1 MKKSLWTRLLSLL
14 LAVVLC
20 VELLPAV
27 GSAVSPSEDLEHT
40 VEGTVEEPAEVAFE
54 EASLRSERVKHFR
67 MGDGSYVAVQYDV
80 PVHHQDAD
88 GRWQDIDNTLEPV
101 GQTYAV
107 EDGSVAFAASLNG
120 DAVFTA
126 GADEH
131 RVQLFLDGD
140 SDALPSHDATLAAPE
155 PTEAVALPEVTEE
168 TTEEPAEE
176 TETAAAAEE
185 THAEMMVET
194 GAAAELEP
202 AGPARSYH
210 AAEAVVQESFSLR
223 SDDPFVPE
231 KLSSSLLYPDV
242 YDGVDLAYTLY
253 GETIKETILVNKAQ
267 ASYLFSF
274 VLQTGDLTAEMQEDG
289 SVLLLDEA
297 GSPVYAIPAPYMLDA
312 GGTYSDAVR
321 YTLEE
326 LDRGSYRLLVDA
338 DAAWIEEEAQFPVAI
353 DPTIVKIS
361 QSGSLSWAY
370 VFSGRPDTSFPEST
384 VRVGYT
390 QHNGSGEYQAIAAV
404 DELPELPSGSMV
416 TAAAIHAL
424 QSGFSN
430 VSSDD
435 FQYLYA
441 HQMTID
447 KTGSQKYS
455 DWIKTLTWN
464 KIYANGTNH
473 YKTATE
479 DFIRLTSTNGYRSL
493 DITRA
498 ARSWYSGGKCHA
510 ILLRSDCSASKR
522 IVSSFQTGASYLT
535 VTYRNDFGLESYY
548 TYQTQSA
555 GRAGT
560 GYISDH
566 MQRLTFVVPLLSS
579 DSSVMPFGLSLV
591 YNSGL
596 SRESFGVQQKKN
608 PNEPPDYTRDYRNM
622 LLGSGWKLSAQQCV
636 QSVRIGSDDAQTLYW
651 VYTDADGTQ
660 HYFSKEGGGGAE
672 TDGVFRDEDGL
683 GLKMTCQSNP
693 DSDTGHTN
701 FTITDDNGNETFF
714 RDGILT
720 YTKDAYGNGIYYCY
734 NDINFDTPDGKSWR
748 PTNEVFNRLTRI
760 YRQNKG
766 ASVEYLATLIYD
778 ADGRLLRV
786 GDEAGKETKFHYDN
800 TAGVRQLDYLLC
812 PDGTK
817 LNYTYD
823 TTGLN
828 GAHDGEANYGIWY
841 TYHTDGTIDQFYEFT
856 LDGGT
861 HVPGDTVKCWNGK
874 NRSSYR
880 AFGADRQA
888 GTEDDIRLEVV
899 FDNWGR
905 TVSTYTTNTDITR
918 ILGSSAASYT
928 DTAERSKQNNRLT
941 SVGSTG
947 MTAENLL
954 RDGGLESED
963 GWTNASTG
971 SGSAAAR
978 TTITNDENRRHG
990 TGGLNLYLPDGAGSG
1005 DAAAISRP
1013 VTLTAGETYTLSGY
1027 FSASSHLRWS
1037 SGARLE
1043 AVVQGGGA
1051 EQTVLLT
1058 DARPSSA
1065 IENGW
1070 QRVTATFT
1078 APAAS
1083 CRIAFRMSGCTGTA
1097 YLDDLQLEQAEAAS
1111 TYNLL
1116 QNGSFEF
1123 GDAGWDLQ
1131 GGSAAAAETKFGAKA
1146 MTMQGSYNGIL
1157 HVSQPVALNCSSDT
1171 TFLLSGWAQADYAA
1185 PNAALEFGSGT
1196 RYFGLIAEIFYV
1208 GVDDPERQSVPFSWA
1223 TADWQCAVGTIVPKE
1238 SGKTIRRIIVYCAF
1252 DHNSGTARFDNLSLR
1267 QEPVQTYSYNAD
1279 GNVTAATQTGTGT
1292 EKAGYTGT
1300 DLTSYTAANGAKY
1313 TYTYNAAHDVT
1324 SASVAGIKSTTTYN
1338 EAGNVTGSKLTST
1351 EKNEQ
1356 KYLESSAVATPDR
1369 NHTQSVTDVNG
1380 NTTSYGYNS
1389 LAEQLILTTD
1399 ALGRTTEYTYDA
1411 NSRRTAMV
1419 YRHGVAAIDYGY
1431 ENGRLATLDRKTYR
1445 SGAAQHQI
1453 YSFGYNQWGQA
1464 TSTSVGNLVLSTNDY
1479 APRGGNLTQTTYAN
1493 GVAVTYSYDLL
1504 DRLVEKS
1511 YHETGK
1517 PDFTIRYTYNAESQ
1531 LARLRYEEDGETVG
1545 SYAFEYDSLG
1555 RLIRSTAMDE
1565 NGSVTQRTEHLY
1577 DAFNRLSGQ
1586 SWTLGAQTYS
1596 ERYAYSDGEKGDGS
1610 LTSMTAATGDSLSF
1624 GYDTLKRLNRVTVK
1638 NGSYVILN
1646 TAYAYRDVSWNRG
1659 SAQVEFR
1666 NVRLGSDSGM
1676 LLEGKKY
1683 VYDDVGNLKE
1693 IRESTGDFN
1702 KLVEY
1707 AYDSQNQ
1714 LTSEAYYKSGETK
1727 AYLTY
1732 YYTYD
1737 TAGNLLTVSQK
1748 EGDTTTL
1755 LQTYTYGD
1763 AQWHDLLT
1771 AVNGQA
1777 ITYDASGNP
1786 LSYGGWSFGWQN
1798 GRQLKTASKTS
1809 DGKTETLEYAYDA
1822 DGIRTSKTY
1831 TVETFTQIPDYTV
1844 TFKADGTTVK
1854 TMTVEDGYTLKDS
1867 DYPAVPTKTGYTGAW
1882 VKYTSAIHS
1891 NVTVQAKYT
1900 AVSTDHTVTFKA
1912 NGKTVKTMVVPD
1924 GYVLQDSDYPP
1935 IPPRVGYKGSWS
1947 KVTTAIRR
1955 DTVIYASYMPNGGGI
1970 VIPTQPTSPGEIMSG
1985 GEGEPVEA
1993 DVPAEDETVAPQEM
2007 HVTGTQTVTHEY
2019 LTLNGKVARET
2030 IRTNNT
2036 LTAVLDFIYD
2046 ESGKPFALKYSTN
2059 GTSFQTYYYVLNLQG
2074 DVVKLIHYIPGFE
2087 YESVATYEYDA
2098 WGNILSSS
2106 GRLAEI
2112 NPLRY
2117 RGYYYDSETGFY
2129 YLQSRYYDPAN
2140 RRFINADTYS
2150 STDPGDAIGCN
2161 MFAYCG
2167 NNPVMRNDYS
2177 GDAWW
2182 HWVVAT
2188 VAVVGLAV
2196 ASVVTC
2202 GGAAAAAMTAT
2213 ALISGTCTTVPA
2225 AATIITGAA
2234 LGAGVAYAGSV
2245 VSAASSVKSTEE
2257 FAEYGKS
2264 ALISTVAGAV
2274 VGAVAGA
2281 INAATSCFVAGTP
2294 VLTEDGDKPIEDVTV
2309 GDYVWAWDEAT
2320 GTTELKQVVETY
2332 VNETSELTH
2341 IFVNGEEI
2349 VATPTHPFYCPVKG
2363 WTDAAHLRAGDILVL
2378 VNGEYVVVE
2387 KIQHE
2392 LLENPV
2398 KVYNFQVQDYHTYY
2412 VAESGVLVHNRCL
2425 PENSVAMSTDD
2436 ALDTA
2441 SDYLGPN
2448 YTEVENGR
2456 YVSFDGDLQVR
2467 IGNADILGQHAG
2479 GPHINLDWIGAGK
2492 YRTFHI
2498 FLLD

>member
-54 EASLRSERVKHFR
+54 EASLRGERVKHFR

-88 GRWQDIDNTLEPV
+88 GQWQDIDNTLEPV

-168 TTEEPAEE
+168 TAEEPAEE
-176 TETAAAAEE
+176 TETAASEE
-185 THAEMMVET
+185 EPAAEMMVET

-210 AAEAVVQESFSLR
+210 AAEAVVQEPFSLR

-253 GETIKETILVNKAQ
+253 GETIKETILLNKAQ

-312 GGTYSDAVR
+312 EGTYSDAVR

-404 DELPELPSGSMV
+404 DELPALPSGSMV

-441 HQMTID
+441 HQLTID
-447 KTGSQKYS
+447 KTGNQKYS

-479 DFIRLTSTNGYRSL
+479 DFIRLTSANGYRSL

-596 SRESFGVQQKKN
+596 SRESFGVQQKEN
-608 PNEPPDYTRDYRNM
+608 ANEPPDYTRDYRNM

-683 GLKMTCQSNP
+683 GLKMTCQANP

-734 NDINFDTPDGKSWR
+734 NGINFDTPDGKSWR

-760 YRQNKG
+760 CRQNKD
-766 ASVEYLATLIYD
+766 ASVEYLAKLIYD

-905 TVSTYTTNTDITR
+905 TISTYTTNTDITR

-990 TGGLNLYLPDGAGSG
+990 TGGLNLYLPDSAGSG

-1116 QNGSFEF
+1116 QNASFEF
-1123 GDAGWDLQ
+1123 GDAGWNLQ

-1223 TADWQCAVGTIVPKE
+1223 TADWQCAVGTIVPKQ

-1324 SASVAGIKSTTTYN
+1324 SASVAGIKSATTYN
-1338 EAGNVTGSKLTST
+1338 EAGNVIGSKLTST

-1369 NHTQSVTDVNG
+1369 NHMQSVTDVNG
-1380 NTTSYGYNS
+1380 KTTSYGYNS

-1399 ALGRTTEYTYDA
+1399 ALGRETNYTYDA
-1411 NSRRTAMV
+1411 NSRRTTMV

-1464 TSTSVGNLVLSTNDY
+1464 TSIGVSSPDVSTPWVLMENVY
-1479 APRGGNLTQTTYAN
+1479 AANNGLLDSTTYGN
-1493 GVAVTYSYDLL
+1493 GTVVEYTYDRL
-1504 DRLVEKS
+1504 DRVTRMVYS
-1511 YHETGK
+1511 GG
-1517 PDFTIRYTYNAESQ
+1517 RYVNYRYNAEGS
-1531 LARLRYEEDGETVG
+1531 LAELDYGEGDAAPTAT
-1545 SYAFEYDSLG
+1545 YRFEYDSLG
-1555 RLIRSTAMDE
+1555 RLIRSQQRDGNT
-1565 NGSVTQRTEHLY
+1565 VTQRTEQLY
-1577 DAFNRLSGQ
+1577 DTANRLSAQG
-1586 SWTLGAQTYS
+1586 WTIGGTSYRES
-1596 ERYAYSDGEKGDGS
+1596 YAYDASDGS
-1610 LTSMTAATGDSLSF
+1610 LTTLNTAVGTRI
-1624 GYDTLKRLNRVTVK
+1624 GYNYDALKRLRSRAIYQGSTPLFENR
-1638 NGSYVILN
+1638 Y
-1646 TAYAYRDVSWNRG
+1646 AYATQSGNQSTALVDFFNYRLASDDG
-1659 SAQVEFR
+1659 SGDIIVGYQYEYDNGGNITDIKAEVDGA
-1666 NVRLGSDSGM
+1666 LIP
-1676 LLEGKKY
+1676 LEHY
-1683 VYDDVGNLKE
+1683 EYDEKQGQLE
-1693 IRESTGDFN
+1693 TAIRYEN
-1702 KLVEY
+1702 
-1707 AYDSQNQ
+1707 
-1714 LTSEAYYKSGETK
+1714 GEEVDRW
-1727 AYLTY
+1727 TY
-1732 YYTYD
+1732 SYD
-1737 TAGNLLTVSQK
+1737 TAGNILSEDHEGTVS
-1748 EGDTTTL
+1748 ELHEYAYEDGRW
-1755 LQTYTYGD
+1755 G
-1763 AQWHDLLT
+1763 DLLT
-1771 AVNGQA
+1771 SVDG
-1777 ITYDASGNP
+1777 IDLEYDGSGNP
-1786 LSYGGWSFGWQN
+1786 TLYANGTELLWNMEWQN
-1798 GRQLKTASKTS
+1798 GRQLSRAA
-1809 DGKTETLEYAYDA
+1809 TERDSTTEDVLDFAYDA
-1822 DGIRTSKTY
+1822 NGIRTRK
-1831 TVETFTQIPDYTV
+1831 TV
-1844 TFKADGTTVK
+1844 TRNTYRPVQTYKVTFVADGKTVK
-1854 TMTVEDGYTLKDS
+1854 TMNVTEGYTLKDS
-1867 DYPAVPTKTGYTGAW
+1867 DYPAVPTKSGYSGAWKPYTAAIHNDITINAVYTALKTKHTVIFFADGKALKTMQVDNGYTLKASDYPSIPEKDGYTGRW
-1882 VKYTSAIHS
+1882 DTRVTRITKDTAIYAIYS
-1891 NVTVQAKYT
+1891 NN
-1900 AVSTDHTVTFKA
+1900 STHTVTFIFA
-1912 NGKTVKTMVVPD
+1912 EVERNTLTVAD
-1924 GYVLQDSDYPP
+1924 GYILKDSDYPVP
-1935 IPPRVGYKGSWS
+1935 LIPS
-1947 KVTTAIRR
+1947 KDPSAVA
-1955 DTVIYASYMPNGGGI
+1955 VWEKY
-1970 VIPTQPTSPGEIMSG
+1970 TSPIHEDITVRGNWQGSAVLPTEPSYPDEIMSG
-1985 GEGEPVEA
+1985 GKGEPVEA
-1993 DVPAEDETVAPQEM
+1993 DEPEENGAEPYSAGAMDEADTI
-2007 HVTGTQTVTHEY
+2007 THDY
-2019 LTLNGKVARET
+2019 LTQSGRVARET
-2030 IRTNNT
+2030 IRQSVGGTVLKT
-2036 LTAVLDFIYD
+2036 ETLDFFYD
-2046 ESGKPFALKYSTN
+2046 ESG
-2059 GTSFQTYYYVLNLQG
+2059 
-2074 DVVKLIHYIPGFE
+2074 
-2087 YESVATYEYDA
+2087 
-2098 WGNILSSS
+2098 
-2106 GRLAEI
+2106 
-2112 NPLRY
+2112 
-2117 RGYYYDSETGFY
+2117 
-2129 YLQSRYYDPAN
+2129 
-2140 RRFINADTYS
+2140 
-2150 STDPGDAIGCN
+2150 
-2161 MFAYCG
+2161 
-2167 NNPVMRNDYS
+2167 
-2177 GDAWW
+2177 
-2182 HWVVAT
+2182 
-2188 VAVVGLAV
+2188 
-2196 ASVVTC
+2196 
-2202 GGAAAAAMTAT
+2202 
-2213 ALISGTCTTVPA
+2213 
-2225 AATIITGAA
+2225 
-2234 LGAGVAYAGSV
+2234 
-2245 VSAASSVKSTEE
+2245 
-2257 FAEYGKS
+2257 
-2264 ALISTVAGAV
+2264 
-2274 VGAVAGA
+2274 
-2281 INAATSCFVAGTP
+2281 
-2294 VLTEDGDKPIEDVTV
+2294 
-2309 GDYVWAWDEAT
+2309 
-2320 GTTELKQVVETY
+2320 
-2332 VNETSELTH
+2332 
-2341 IFVNGEEI
+2341 
-2349 VATPTHPFYCPVKG
+2349 
-2363 WTDAAHLRAGDILVL
+2363 
-2378 VNGEYVVVE
+2378 
-2387 KIQHE
+2387 
-2392 LLENPV
+2392 
-2398 KVYNFQVQDYHTYY
+2398 
-2412 VAESGVLVHNRCL
+2412 
-2425 PENSVAMSTDD
+2425 
-2436 ALDTA
+2436 
-2441 SDYLGPN
+2441 
-2448 YTEVENGR
+2448 
-2456 YVSFDGDLQVR
+2456 
-2467 IGNADILGQHAG
+2467 
-2479 GPHINLDWIGAGK
+2479 
-2492 YRTFHI
+2492 
-2498 FLLD
+2498 

>member
-1 MKKSLWTRLLSLL
+1 MKKSLWTRLVSLL

-54 EASLRSERVKHFR
+54 EASLRGERVKHFR

-88 GRWQDIDNTLEPV
+88 GQWQDIDNTLEPV

-140 SDALPSHDATLAAPE
+140 PDVLPSHDATLAAPE

-168 TTEEPAEE
+168 TKEAAEEPAEE
-176 TETAAAAEE
+176 TETAASEE
-185 THAEMMVET
+185 EPAAEMMVET

-210 AAEAVVQESFSLR
+210 AAEAVVQEPFSLR

-253 GETIKETILVNKAQ
+253 GETIKETILLNKAQ

-312 GGTYSDAVR
+312 EGTYSDAVR
-321 YTLEE
+321 YSLEE

-404 DELPELPSGSMV
+404 DELPALPSGSMV

-441 HQMTID
+441 HQLTID
-447 KTGSQKYS
+447 KTGNQKYS

-734 NDINFDTPDGKSWR
+734 NGINFDTPDGKSWR

-760 YRQNKG
+760 CRQNKG

-800 TAGVRQLDYLLC
+800 TAGVRQLDYILC

-880 AFGADRQA
+880 AFGADQLA
-888 GTEDDIRLEVV
+888 ETDDDIRLEVV

-905 TVSTYTTNTDITR
+905 TISTYTTNTDITR

-941 SVGSTG
+941 SVVSTG

-978 TTITNDENRRHG
+978 TTITNEENRRHG

-1027 FSASSHLRWS
+1027 FSASSHLRWT

-1051 EQTVLLT
+1051 EQTILLT

-1083 CRIAFRMSGCTGTA
+1083 CRLAFRMSGCTGTA

-1116 QNGSFEF
+1116 QNASFEF
-1123 GDAGWDLQ
+1123 GDTGWNLQ
-1131 GGSAAAAETKFGAKA
+1131 GGSAAAADTRFGAKA
-1146 MTMQGSYNGIL
+1146 MTMQGSYDGYL

-1208 GVDDPERQSVPFSWA
+1208 GVEKPERQSVPFSWA

-1369 NHTQSVTDVNG
+1369 NHMQSVTDVNG

-1411 NSRRTAMV
+1411 NSRRTTMV

-1464 TSTSVGNLVLSTNDY
+1464 TSTSVGDRVLSTNDY

-1493 GVAVTYSYDLL
+1493 GAAVTYSYDLL

-1610 LTSMTAATGDSLSF
+1610 LTTMTAATGDSLSF
-1624 GYDTLKRLNRVTVK
+1624 GYDALKRLNRVTVK
-1638 NGSYVILN
+1638 SGSSVILN

-1714 LTSEAYYKSGETK
+1714 LTSEAYYKSGEAK

-1748 EGDTTTL
+1748 KGNTTTL

-1831 TVETFTQIPDYTV
+1831 TVETFTQVPDYTV
-1844 TFKADGTTVK
+1844 TFQADGTTVK

-1867 DYPAVPTKTGYTGAW
+1867 DYPAVPTKTGYTGEW
-1882 VKYTSAIHS
+1882 VKYTSAVHS

-1900 AVSTDHTVTFKA
+1900 AVVTKYTVFFKADGFTVKAIQVNDGYVLQDADYPEVPAKVGCNGAWEKHTTAIHSNVTINAVYSPISSHYTVTFKA
-1912 NGKTVKTMVVPD
+1912 NGATLKTMTVAD
-1924 GYVLQDSDYPP
+1924 GYVLKTSDYPT
-1935 IPPRVGYKGSWS
+1935 IPKRAGYTGSWP
-1947 KVTTAIRR
+1947 KTGAIHANTTITAVYTK
-1955 DTVIYASYMPNGGGI
+1955 DSGI

-1985 GEGEPVEA
+1985 GAGEPVENEPVEA
-1993 DVPAEDETVAPQEM
+1993 DVPAEDETVAPQGM

-2030 IRTNNT
+2030 IKTNNS

-2098 WGNILSSS
+2098 WGNIVSSS

-2112 NPLRY
+2112 NPIRY

-2129 YLQSRYYDPAN
+2129 YLRSRYYDPEN
-2140 RRFINADTYS
+2140 HRFINADTYA
-2150 STDPGDAIGCN
+2150 STDSGDAISCN
-2161 MFAYCG
+2161 MFAYCQ
-2167 NNPVMRNDYS
+2167 NNPVML
-2177 GDAWW
+2177 GDENGEIAGWL
-2182 HWVVAT
+2182 VRAIV
-2188 VAVVGLAV
+2188 
-2196 ASVVTC
+2196 
-2202 GGAAAAAMTAT
+2202 GAA
-2213 ALISGTCTTVPA
+2213 
-2225 AATIITGAA
+2225 
-2234 LGAGVAYAGSV
+2234 
-2245 VSAASSVKSTEE
+2245 
-2257 FAEYGKS
+2257 
-2264 ALISTVAGAV
+2264 

-2281 INAATSCFVAGTP
+2281 ISALATGGSAKDVLISAGVGAVTGAIVGGTGSLEAGKIVGRAVASAINGGYTYYSARKAGASVGGAALAAGASAAISYGTASLSALAGDDLLVSTVSDLNIGLGGALTSSSITVLSTKCLPDKSGKSSSNTP
-2294 VLTEDGDKPIEDVTV
+2294 VRSQGGNSRI
-2309 GDYVWAWDEAT
+2309 
-2320 GTTELKQVVETY
+2320 LKT
-2332 VNETSELTH
+2332 
-2341 IFVNGEEI
+2341 
-2349 VATPTHPFYCPVKG
+2349 
-2363 WTDAAHLRAGDILVL
+2363 VL
-2378 VNGEYVVVE
+2378 V
-2387 KIQHE
+2387 
-2392 LLENPV
+2392 
-2398 KVYNFQVQDYHTYY
+2398 
-2412 VAESGVLVHNRCL
+2412 
-2425 PENSVAMSTDD
+2425 M
-2436 ALDTA
+2436 
-2441 SDYLGPN
+2441 
-2448 YTEVENGR
+2448 
-2456 YVSFDGDLQVR
+2456 
-2467 IGNADILGQHAG
+2467 
-2479 GPHINLDWIGAGK
+2479 
-2492 YRTFHI
+2492 
-2498 FLLD
+2498 

>member
-54 EASLRSERVKHFR
+54 EASLRGERVKHFR

-88 GRWQDIDNTLEPV
+88 GQWQDIDNTLEPV

-126 GADEH
+126 DADEH

-140 SDALPSHDATLAAPE
+140 SDVLPSHDATLAAPE

-168 TTEEPAEE
+168 TKEAAEEPAEE
-176 TETAAAAEE
+176 TETAASEE
-185 THAEMMVET
+185 EPAAEMMVET

-210 AAEAVVQESFSLR
+210 AAEAVVQEPFSLR

-253 GETIKETILVNKAQ
+253 GETIKETILLNKAQ

-321 YTLEE
+321 YSLEE

-370 VFSGRPDTSFPEST
+370 VFSGRPDTNYPESP

-404 DELPELPSGSMV
+404 DKLPALPSGSMV

-441 HQMTID
+441 HQLTID

-464 KIYANGTNH
+464 KIYANGTNP

-683 GLKMTCQSNP
+683 GLKMTCQANP

-760 YRQNKG
+760 CRQNKD

-823 TTGLN
+823 TIGLN

-861 HVPGDTVKCWNGK
+861 HVLGDTVKCWNGK

-880 AFGADRQA
+880 AFGADQLA
-888 GTEDDIRLEVV
+888 ETDDDIRLEVV

-905 TVSTYTTNTDITR
+905 TISTYTTNTDITR

-928 DTAERSKQNNRLT
+928 ATAERSKQNNRLT

-990 TGGLNLYLPDGAGSG
+990 TGGLNLYLPDSAGSG

-1027 FSASSHLRWS
+1027 FSASSHLRWT

-1083 CRIAFRMSGCTGTA
+1083 CRLAFRMSGCTGTA

-1116 QNGSFEF
+1116 QNASFEF
-1123 GDAGWDLQ
+1123 GDAGWNLQ

-1185 PNAALEFGSGT
+1185 PNAALEFDGST

-1208 GVDDPERQSVPFSWA
+1208 GVEKPERQSVPFSWA

-1338 EAGNVTGSKLTST
+1338 EAGNVIGSKLTST

-1369 NHTQSVTDVNG
+1369 NHMQSVTDVNG

-1399 ALGRTTEYTYDA
+1399 ALGRETNYTYDA

-1431 ENGRLATLDRKTYR
+1431 ENGRLATLDRKTFR
-1445 SGAAQHQI
+1445 DKAEQHQI

-1464 TSTSVGNLVLSTNDY
+1464 TSIGVSSPDVSTPWVLMENVY
-1479 APRGGNLTQTTYAN
+1479 AANNGLLDSTTYGN
-1493 GVAVTYSYDLL
+1493 GTVVEYTYDRL
-1504 DRLVEKS
+1504 DRVTRMVYS
-1511 YHETGK
+1511 GG
-1517 PDFTIRYTYNAESQ
+1517 RYVNYRYNAEGS
-1531 LARLRYEEDGETVG
+1531 LAELDYGEGNAAPTAT
-1545 SYAFEYDSLG
+1545 YRFEYDSLG
-1555 RLIRSTAMDE
+1555 RLIRSQQRDGNT
-1565 NGSVTQRTEHLY
+1565 VTQRTEQLY
-1577 DAFNRLSGQ
+1577 DTANRLSAQG
-1586 SWTLGAQTYS
+1586 WTIGGTSYRES
-1596 ERYAYSDGEKGDGS
+1596 YAYDASDGS
-1610 LTSMTAATGDSLSF
+1610 LTTLNTAVGTKI
-1624 GYDTLKRLNRVTVK
+1624 GYNYDALKRLRSRAVYQGSTPLFENR
-1638 NGSYVILN
+1638 Y
-1646 TAYAYRDVSWNRG
+1646 AYAMQSGNQ
-1659 SAQVEFR
+1659 STALVEFF
-1666 NVRLGSDSGM
+1666 NYRLASDDGNGDIIVGYQYEYDNGGNITDIKAEVDGA
-1676 LLEGKKY
+1676 LIPLEHY
-1683 VYDDVGNLKE
+1683 EYDEKQGQLKTA
-1693 IRESTGDFN
+1693 IRYEN
-1702 KLVEY
+1702 
-1707 AYDSQNQ
+1707 
-1714 LTSEAYYKSGETK
+1714 GEEVDRW
-1727 AYLTY
+1727 TY
-1732 YYTYD
+1732 SYD
-1737 TAGNLLTVSQK
+1737 TAGNILSEDH
-1748 EGDTTTL
+1748 EGSASELHEYAYEDERW
-1755 LQTYTYGD
+1755 G
-1763 AQWHDLLT
+1763 DLLT
-1771 AVNGQA
+1771 SVDG
-1777 ITYDASGNP
+1777 IDLEYDGSGNP
-1786 LSYGGWSFGWQN
+1786 TLYANGTELLWSMEWQN
-1798 GRQLKTASKTS
+1798 GRQLSRAT
-1809 DGKTETLEYAYDA
+1809 TERDSTTEDVLDFAYDA
-1822 DGIRTSKTY
+1822 NGIRTRK
-1831 TVETFTQIPDYTV
+1831 TV
-1844 TFKADGTTVK
+1844 TRNTYRPVQTYKVTFVADGKTVK
-1854 TMTVEDGYTLKDS
+1854 TMNVTEGYTLKDS
-1867 DYPAVPTKTGYTGAW
+1867 DYPAVPTKSGYSGAWKPYTAAIHNDITINAVYTALKTKHTVIFFADGKALKTMQVDNGYTLKASDYPSIPEKDGYTGRW
-1882 VKYTSAIHS
+1882 DTRVTRITKDTAIYAIYS
-1891 NVTVQAKYT
+1891 NN
-1900 AVSTDHTVTFKA
+1900 STHTVTFIFA
-1912 NGKTVKTMVVPD
+1912 EVERNTLTVAD
-1924 GYVLQDSDYPP
+1924 GYILKDSDYPVPLIPSKDPSAVAAWKKYTAP
-1935 IPPRVGYKGSWS
+1935 IHEDITVRGNWQGSA
-1947 KVTTAIRR
+1947 VLPTEP
-1955 DTVIYASYMPNGGGI
+1955 SYPD
-1970 VIPTQPTSPGEIMSG
+1970 EIMSG

-1993 DVPAEDETVAPQEM
+1993 DEPEENGAEPYSAGAMDEADTI
-2007 HVTGTQTVTHEY
+2007 THDY
-2019 LTLNGKVARET
+2019 LTQSGKVARET
-2030 IRTNNT
+2030 IRQSVGGTVLST
-2036 LTAVLDFIYD
+2036 KTLDFFYD
-2046 ESGKPFALKYSTN
+2046 ESGRPFAFNYSVD
-2059 GTSFQTYYYVLNLQG
+2059 GGIASTYYYILNLQG
-2074 DVVKLIHYIPGFE
+2074 DVVQLIDANGVMQAEYIYSP
-2087 YESVATYEYDA
+2087 
-2098 WGNILSSS
+2098 WGEIISAE
-2106 GRLAEI
+2106 GDLAEI

-2117 RGYYYDSETGFY
+2117 RGYYYDTETGFY
-2129 YLQSRYYDPAN
+2129 YLQSRYYDPQN
-2140 RRFINADTYS
+2140 HRFINADCIAKTEYLSISTNVFVYCLNSPVYCIDS
-2150 STDPGDAIGCN
+2150 SGTDAIWLQE
-2161 MFAYCG
+2161 
-2167 NNPVMRNDYS
+2167 RD
-2177 GDAWW
+2177 
-2182 HWVVAT
+2182 
-2188 VAVVGLAV
+2188 
-2196 ASVVTC
+2196 
-2202 GGAAAAAMTAT
+2202 
-2213 ALISGTCTTVPA
+2213 
-2225 AATIITGAA
+2225 
-2234 LGAGVAYAGSV
+2234 
-2245 VSAASSVKSTEE
+2245 SAASMGHSGLMVQDTNEEWFFFYWGPASETFSAGLLTGVSNGCYVVKIETNGHSLSDVEDIQTVLKKAGGKAGDR
-2257 FAEYGKS
+2257 AEKITDAYYFK
-2264 ALISTVAGAV
+2264 
-2274 VGAVAGA
+2274 
-2281 INAATSCFVAGTP
+2281 
-2294 VLTEDGDKPIEDVTV
+2294 
-2309 GDYVWAWDEAT
+2309 GDYTNTYEKVKEMERSGSEYNLITRNCLQQTLEAFMASDQRF
-2320 GTTELKQVVETY
+2320 K
-2332 VNETSELTH
+2332 
-2341 IFVNGEEI
+2341 FVSYG
-2349 VATPTHPFYCPVKG
+2349 
-2363 WTDAAHLRAGDILVL
+2363 L
-2378 VNGEYVVVE
+2378 VNGVVPNEAV
-2387 KIQHE
+2387 
-2392 LLENPV
+2392 
-2398 KVYNFQVQDYHTYY
+2398 
-2412 VAESGVLVHNRCL
+2412 RR
-2425 PENSVAMSTDD
+2425 VAMIPSQKEKTPWK
-2436 ALDTA
+2436 L
-2441 SDYLGPN
+2441 
-2448 YTEVENGR
+2448 
-2456 YVSFDGDLQVR
+2456 
-2467 IGNADILGQHAG
+2467 
-2479 GPHINLDWIGAGK
+2479 
-2492 YRTFHI
+2492 I
-2498 FLLD
+2498 FVAMFSL

>member
-54 EASLRSERVKHFR
+54 EASLRGERVKHFR

-88 GRWQDIDNTLEPV
+88 GQWQDIDNTLEPV

-126 GADEH
+126 DADEH

-140 SDALPSHDATLAAPE
+140 SDVLPSHDATLAAPE

-168 TTEEPAEE
+168 TKEAAEEPAEE
-176 TETAAAAEE
+176 TETAASEE
-185 THAEMMVET
+185 EPAAEMMVET

-210 AAEAVVQESFSLR
+210 AAEAVVQEPFSLR

-253 GETIKETILVNKAQ
+253 GETIKETILLNKAQ

-321 YTLEE
+321 YSLEE

-370 VFSGRPDTSFPEST
+370 AFSGRPDTSFPEST

-404 DELPELPSGSMV
+404 DKLPELPSGSMV

-441 HQMTID
+441 HQLTID
-447 KTGSQKYS
+447 KTGNQKYS

-464 KIYANGTNH
+464 KIYANGTNP

-596 SRESFGVQQKKN
+596 SRESFGVQQKEN
-608 PNEPPDYTRDYRNM
+608 ANEPPDYTRDYRNM

-683 GLKMTCQSNP
+683 GLKMTCQANP

-734 NDINFDTPDGKSWR
+734 NGINFDTPDGKSWR

-760 YRQNKG
+760 CRQNKD
-766 ASVEYLATLIYD
+766 ASVEYLAKLIYD

-841 TYHTDGTIDQFYEFT
+841 TYHTDGTIDEFYEFT
-856 LDGGT
+856 LNGST

-905 TVSTYTTNTDITR
+905 TISTYTTNTDITR

-978 TTITNDENRRHG
+978 TTITNEENRRHG
-990 TGGLNLYLPDGAGSG
+990 TGGLNLYLPDSAGSG

-1058 DARPSSA
+1058 DARPSAA

-1083 CRIAFRMSGCTGTA
+1083 CRLAFRMSGCTGTA

-1116 QNGSFEF
+1116 QNASFEF
-1123 GDAGWDLQ
+1123 GDTGWNLQ

-1146 MTMQGSYNGIL
+1146 MTMQGSYNGNL

-1208 GVDDPERQSVPFSWA
+1208 GVEKPERQSVPFSWA

-1338 EAGNVTGSKLTST
+1338 EAGNVIGSKLTST

-1369 NHTQSVTDVNG
+1369 NHTQRVTDVNG
-1380 NTTSYGYNS
+1380 NTTLYDYNS
-1389 LAEQLILTTD
+1389 LTEQLLQTKD
-1399 ALGRTTEYTYDA
+1399 ALKRETNYTYDA
-1411 NSRRTAMV
+1411 NSRRTAKV
-1419 YRHGVAAIDYGY
+1419 YRPGVAAIDYGY
-1431 ENGRLATLDRKTYR
+1431 ENGRLATLNRKTFR
-1445 SGAAQHQI
+1445 DKAEQHQI

-1464 TSTSVGNLVLSTNDY
+1464 TSIGVSSPDAGTPWVLMENVY
-1479 APRGGNLTQTTYAN
+1479 AANNGLLDSTTYGN
-1493 GVAVTYSYDLL
+1493 GTVVEYTYDRL
-1504 DRLVEKS
+1504 DRVTRMVYS
-1511 YHETGK
+1511 GG
-1517 PDFTIRYTYNAESQ
+1517 RYVNYRYNAEGS
-1531 LARLRYEEDGETVG
+1531 LAELDYGEGDAAPTAT
-1545 SYAFEYDSLG
+1545 YRFEYDSLG
-1555 RLIRSTAMDE
+1555 RLIRSQQRDGNA
-1565 NGSVTQRTEHLY
+1565 VTQRTEQLY
-1577 DAFNRLSGQ
+1577 DTANRLSAQG
-1586 SWTLGAQTYS
+1586 WTLGGTSYRES
-1596 ERYAYSDGEKGDGS
+1596 YAYDASDGS
-1610 LTSMTAATGDSLSF
+1610 LTTLNTAVGTKI
-1624 GYDTLKRLNRVTVK
+1624 GYNYDALKRLRSRAIYQGSTPLFENR
-1638 NGSYVILN
+1638 Y
-1646 TAYAYRDVSWNRG
+1646 AYATQSGNQSTALVDFFNYRLASDDG
-1659 SAQVEFR
+1659 SGDIIVGYQYEYDNGGNITDIKAEVDGA
-1666 NVRLGSDSGM
+1666 LIP
-1676 LLEGKKY
+1676 LEHY
-1683 VYDDVGNLKE
+1683 EYDEKQGQLKTA
-1693 IRESTGDFN
+1693 IRYEN
-1702 KLVEY
+1702 
-1707 AYDSQNQ
+1707 
-1714 LTSEAYYKSGETK
+1714 GEEVDRW
-1727 AYLTY
+1727 TY
-1732 YYTYD
+1732 SYD
-1737 TAGNLLTVSQK
+1737 TAGNILSEDH
-1748 EGDTTTL
+1748 EGSNSELHEYAYED
-1755 LQTYTYGD
+1755 GR
-1763 AQWHDLLT
+1763 WGDLLT
-1771 AVNGQA
+1771 SVDG
-1777 ITYDASGNP
+1777 IGLEYDGSGNP
-1786 LSYGGWSFGWQN
+1786 TLYANGTELLWNMEWQN
-1798 GRQLKTASKTS
+1798 GRQLSRAA
-1809 DGKTETLEYAYDA
+1809 TERDSTTEDVLDFAYDA
-1822 DGIRTSKTY
+1822 NGIRTRK
-1831 TVETFTQIPDYTV
+1831 TV
-1844 TFKADGTTVK
+1844 TRNTYRPVQTYKVTFVADGKTVK
-1854 TMTVEDGYTLKDS
+1854 TMNVTEGYTLKDS
-1867 DYPAVPTKTGYTGAW
+1867 DYPAVPTKSGYSGAWKPYTAAIHNDITINAVYTALKTKHTVIFFADGKALKTMQVDNGYTLKASDYPSIPEKDGYTGRW
-1882 VKYTSAIHS
+1882 DTRVTRITKDTAIYAIYS
-1891 NVTVQAKYT
+1891 NN
-1900 AVSTDHTVTFKA
+1900 STHTVTFIFA
-1912 NGKTVKTMVVPD
+1912 EVERNTLTVAD
-1924 GYVLQDSDYPP
+1924 GYILKDSDYPVPLIPSKDPSAVAAWKKYTAP
-1935 IPPRVGYKGSWS
+1935 IHEDITVRGNWQGSA
-1947 KVTTAIRR
+1947 VLPTEP
-1955 DTVIYASYMPNGGGI
+1955 SYPD
-1970 VIPTQPTSPGEIMSG
+1970 EIMSG

-1993 DVPAEDETVAPQEM
+1993 DEPEENGAEPYSAGAMDEADTI
-2007 HVTGTQTVTHEY
+2007 THDY
-2019 LTLNGKVARET
+2019 LTQSGKVARET
-2030 IRTNNT
+2030 IRQSVGGTVLST
-2036 LTAVLDFIYD
+2036 KTLDFFYD
-2046 ESGKPFALKYSTN
+2046 ESGRPFAFNYSVD
-2059 GTSFQTYYYVLNLQG
+2059 GGIASTYYYILNLQG
-2074 DVVKLIHYIPGFE
+2074 DVVQIIDANGVMQAEYIYSP
-2087 YESVATYEYDA
+2087 
-2098 WGNILSSS
+2098 WGEIISAE
-2106 GRLAEI
+2106 GDLAEI

-2129 YLQSRYYDPAN
+2129 YLRSRYYDPEN
-2140 RRFINADTYS
+2140 HRFINADTYA
-2150 STDPGDAIGCN
+2150 STDSSDAISCN
-2161 MFAYCG
+2161 VFAYCLNDPVNRSDSDG
-2167 NNPVMRNDYS
+2167 NKSLKDIAKSAIKGFVKHVVKPVNNWTAKQISKLDFTYS
-2177 GDAWW
+2177 TGLGLSGSFGIWNMSGQLGLSIDSGGN
-2182 HWVVAT
+2182 VEMQYT
-2188 VAVVGLAV
+2188 VGGAVTTGSGVSLMNYQTITNAPNVTNLHDDGYQVG
-2196 ASVVTC
+2196 ASVGVP
-2202 GGAAAAAMTAT
+2202 
-2213 ALISGTCTTVPA
+2213 IYNIPA
-2225 AATIITGAA
+2225 AAGADINIIPDTDANRTYYGFTS
-2234 LGAGVAYAGSV
+2234 GAG
-2245 VSAASSVKSTEE
+2245 
-2257 FAEYGKS
+2257 
-2264 ALISTVAGAV
+2264 L
-2274 VGAVAGA
+2274 
-2281 INAATSCFVAGTP
+2281 GTP
-2294 VLTEDGDKPIEDVTV
+2294 GMEAHV
-2309 GDYVWAWDEAT
+2309 GWS
-2320 GTTELKQVVETY
+2320 TTR
-2332 VNETSELTH
+2332 
-2341 IFVNGEEI
+2341 
-2349 VATPTHPFYCPVKG
+2349 PVKG
-2363 WTDAAHLRAGDILVL
+2363 IKF
-2378 VNGEYVVVE
+2378 NINE
-2387 KIQHE
+2387 I
-2392 LLENPV
+2392 
-2398 KVYNFQVQDYHTYY
+2398 F
-2412 VAESGVLVHNRCL
+2412 S
-2425 PENSVAMSTDD
+2425 
-2436 ALDTA
+2436 
-2441 SDYLGPN
+2441 
-2448 YTEVENGR
+2448 
-2456 YVSFDGDLQVR
+2456 SFYDK
-2467 IGNADILGQHAG
+2467 ILG
-2479 GPHINLDWIGAGK
+2479 W
-2492 YRTFHI
+2492 
-2498 FLLD
+2498 

>member
-80 PVHHQDAD
+80 PVHHRDAD

-126 GADEH
+126 DADEH

-140 SDALPSHDATLAAPE
+140 PDVLPSHDATLAAPE

-194 GAAAELEP
+194 GAAAEPEP

-210 AAEAVVQESFSLR
+210 AAEAVVQEPFSLR

-253 GETIKETILVNKAQ
+253 GETIKETILLNKAQ

-312 GGTYSDAVR
+312 EGTYSDAVR

-370 VFSGRPDTSFPEST
+370 VFSGRPNYSYPASP
-384 VRVGYT
+384 VQVGYT
-390 QHNGSGEYQAIAAV
+390 SIGSGEYQAIAAV
-404 DELPELPSGSMV
+404 DKLPELPSGSMV

-441 HQMTID
+441 HQLTID

-455 DWIKTLTWN
+455 DWIRTLTWN

-683 GLKMTCQSNP
+683 GLKMTCQANP

-734 NDINFDTPDGKSWR
+734 NGINFDTPDGKSWR

-760 YRQNKG
+760 CRQNKD
-766 ASVEYLATLIYD
+766 ASVEYLAKLIYD

-880 AFGADRQA
+880 AFGADQLA
-888 GTEDDIRLEVV
+888 ETEDDIRLEVV

-1058 DARPSSA
+1058 DARPSAA

-1116 QNGSFEF
+1116 QNASFEF
-1123 GDAGWDLQ
+1123 GDAGWNLQ

-1369 NHTQSVTDVNG
+1369 NHMQSVTDVNG

-1431 ENGRLATLDRKTYR
+1431 ENGRLATLDRKTFR
-1445 SGAAQHQI
+1445 SGATQHQI

-1464 TSTSVGNLVLSTNDY
+1464 TSTSVGDRVLSTNDY

-1624 GYDTLKRLNRVTVK
+1624 GYDTLKRLNRVTAK
-1638 NGSYVILN
+1638 SGSSIIMN

-1714 LTSEAYYKSGETK
+1714 LVKESYYNPGNEKPYDVYDYS
-1727 AYLTY
+1727 
-1732 YYTYD
+1732 YD
-1737 TAGNLLTVSQK
+1737 TAGNLLRVTKNGTVI
-1748 EGDTTTL
+1748 
-1755 LQTYTYGD
+1755 QTYTYGD

-1777 ITYDASGNP
+1777 IPYDASGNP
-1786 LSYGGWSFGWQN
+1786 LTYGGWSFGWQN

-1831 TVETFTQIPDYTV
+1831 TVETFTQLPDYTV
-1844 TFKADGTTVK
+1844 TFQADGATVK

-1867 DYPAVPTKTGYTGAW
+1867 DYPAVPAKSGYTGEW

-1900 AVSTDHTVTFKA
+1900 AVVTKYTVFFKADGFTVKAIQVNDGYVLQDADYPEVPAKVGCNGAWEKHTAAIHSNVTINAVYSPIASHYTVTFKA
-1912 NGKTVKTMVVPD
+1912 NGKTLKTMTVAD
-1924 GYVLQDSDYPP
+1924 GYVLKTSDYPT
-1935 IPPRVGYKGSWS
+1935 IPKRAGYTGSWP
-1947 KVTTAIRR
+1947 KTGAIHANTTITAVYTK
-1955 DTVIYASYMPNGGGI
+1955 DSGI

-1993 DVPAEDETVAPQEM
+1993 DVPAKDETVSPQGT
-2007 HVTGTQTVTHEY
+2007 HVTGKQTVTHEY
-2019 LTLNGKVARET
+2019 LRK
-2030 IRTNNT
+2030 
-2036 LTAVLDFIYD
+2036 
-2046 ESGKPFALKYSTN
+2046 
-2059 GTSFQTYYYVLNLQG
+2059 
-2074 DVVKLIHYIPGFE
+2074 H
-2087 YESVATYEYDA
+2087 
-2098 WGNILSSS
+2098 
-2106 GRLAEI
+2106 
-2112 NPLRY
+2112 
-2117 RGYYYDSETGFY
+2117 
-2129 YLQSRYYDPAN
+2129 
-2140 RRFINADTYS
+2140 
-2150 STDPGDAIGCN
+2150 
-2161 MFAYCG
+2161 
-2167 NNPVMRNDYS
+2167 
-2177 GDAWW
+2177 
-2182 HWVVAT
+2182 
-2188 VAVVGLAV
+2188 
-2196 ASVVTC
+2196 
-2202 GGAAAAAMTAT
+2202 
-2213 ALISGTCTTVPA
+2213 
-2225 AATIITGAA
+2225 
-2234 LGAGVAYAGSV
+2234 
-2245 VSAASSVKSTEE
+2245 
-2257 FAEYGKS
+2257 
-2264 ALISTVAGAV
+2264 
-2274 VGAVAGA
+2274 
-2281 INAATSCFVAGTP
+2281 
-2294 VLTEDGDKPIEDVTV
+2294 
-2309 GDYVWAWDEAT
+2309 
-2320 GTTELKQVVETY
+2320 
-2332 VNETSELTH
+2332 
-2341 IFVNGEEI
+2341 
-2349 VATPTHPFYCPVKG
+2349 
-2363 WTDAAHLRAGDILVL
+2363 
-2378 VNGEYVVVE
+2378 
-2387 KIQHE
+2387 
-2392 LLENPV
+2392 
-2398 KVYNFQVQDYHTYY
+2398 
-2412 VAESGVLVHNRCL
+2412 
-2425 PENSVAMSTDD
+2425 
-2436 ALDTA
+2436 
-2441 SDYLGPN
+2441 
-2448 YTEVENGR
+2448 
-2456 YVSFDGDLQVR
+2456 
-2467 IGNADILGQHAG
+2467 
-2479 GPHINLDWIGAGK
+2479 
-2492 YRTFHI
+2492 
-2498 FLLD
+2498 